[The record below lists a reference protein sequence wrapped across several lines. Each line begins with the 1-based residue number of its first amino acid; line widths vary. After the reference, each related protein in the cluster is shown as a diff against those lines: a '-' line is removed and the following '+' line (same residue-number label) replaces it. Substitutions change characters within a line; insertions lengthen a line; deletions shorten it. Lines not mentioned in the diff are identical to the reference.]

1 MALTRRML
9 VGSIAAATISVTTTG
24 LDAQTFP
31 GRQVSIIVPYPAGGF
46 IDVSTRLLAEG
57 LRERWGKPVLIVN
70 KPGANGKIGLAE
82 LVRGQPDGYTLLA
95 NNDGGIALPP
105 ALDGNFNF
113 DFRQDYTPIAQ
124 IVETKFVIALNA
136 DVPAKTVAEFI
147 SYARANPGKL
157 NYASPGLGTTPHIA
171 AEFFGQKTGIKMVH
185 VPYVG
190 AAPAVTDLING
201 VVNVY
206 FASVPSIAGH
216 LASPRLR
223 IIGTL
228 AGERINSLPDAP
240 TMAQAG
246 VQGLVV
252 NSWLGLFGPPK
263 LDRALVEHISKSVNE
278 VVADPKWADRFR
290 ATYADPISKSADAF
304 AEFYIA
310 EVEKWKDFSASTGI
324 RVGQ

>member
-1 MALTRRML
+1 MRVTRRAL
-9 VGSIAAATISVTTTG
+9 AGSLAVLATGVTS
-24 LDAQTFP
+24 LQAQTFP
-31 GRQVSIIVPYPAGGF
+31 ARQVSIIVPYPAGGF

-57 LRERWGKPVLIVN
+57 LRERWGKPVIVIN
-70 KPGANGKIGLAE
+70 KPGANGKIGLAD
-82 LVRGQPDGYTLLA
+82 LVRADPDGYTLLA

-113 DFRQDYTPIAQ
+113 DFRKDYTPVAQ
-124 IVETKFVIALNA
+124 VVETKFVIALSA

-147 SYARANPGKL
+147 AYGRANPGKL

-171 AEFFGQKTGIKMVH
+171 AEYFAQKTGLKMVH

-228 AGERINSLPDAP
+228 ANERIDSLPNAP

-246 VQGLVV
+246 VEGLVV
-252 NSWLGLFGPPK
+252 SAWLGLFAPPK
-263 LDRALVEHISKSVNE
+263 ANRAVVQAISKAVGE
-278 VVADPKWADRFR
+278 VVADPKWAERFR
-290 ATYADPISKSADAF
+290 ATHADPISMDADAF
-304 AEFYIA
+304 TKFYLA
-310 EVEKWKDFSASTGI
+310 EVEKWKDFSAATGI